1 MVYNVGYGGASS
13 YGESTMTKQTVPEFK
28 AGELVQVRSWEDM
41 GKEYGFGDYGDTTN
55 PRHVTTPGIG
65 FNEKMRYLCGKKGR
79 ITKITFSR
87 DLCFVY
93 EFAGLDL
100 SFPSNP
106 LINNG
111 TGVWYITNFMVEK
124 VLPTENC
131 L

>member
-79 ITKITFSR
+79 ITKITFSGG
-87 DLCFVY
+87 LCFVC

-106 LINNG
+106 SINNG

>member
-1 MVYNVGYGGASS
+1 
-13 YGESTMTKQTVPEFK
+13 MTKQTVPEFK
-28 AGELVQVRSWEDM
+28 VGELVRVRSWEDM
-41 GKEYGFGDYGDTTN
+41 EREYGSEDSRHTTN

-79 ITKITFSR
+79 INKITFFG
-87 DLCFVY
+87 DFCFVY

-100 SFPSNP
+100 SFPSDP
-106 LINNG
+106 SLNNG
-111 TGVWYITNFMVEK
+111 TGVWHISNFMVKK